1 MNLGIKHLVRNI
13 LKPEKLSTIFIL
25 ISEVINNE
33 TLRTEI
39 NENFDQVAPIA
50 FCYERNTEF
59 SKNVSSGL
67 RQFYLNDQDIDHSKL
82 DGLSEV

>member
-1 MNLGIKHLVRNI
+1 MLI
-13 LKPEKLSTIFIL
+13 S

-59 SKNVSSGL
+59 SRNVSSGL
-67 RQFYLNDQDIDHSKL
+67 RQFYLNDHEIDDSKL
-82 DGLSEV
+82 NGLSEV